1 MAQAL
6 KHIILLAAVALMFVG
21 CNNRPTEKQDKPVLS
36 FEQVKAVEPSMLTT
50 DEITRLVKNDTTH
63 YKVVYF
69 FDILCKPCLEH
80 LRNELAAMYA
90 NRDTALWRFYLV
102 AGFNWLHRLIPDS
115 VGSTTTPL
123 GSTPTPGCSLLGPTA
138 CSTPTIPSAAS
149 TKARRSCSLPTA
161 MAVSLLIAL
170 S

>member
-6 KHIILLAAVALMFVG
+6 KYITLLTVVALMFIG
-21 CNNRPTEKQDKPVLS
+21 CNSRTAEEQDKPVLS

-63 YKVVYF
+63 NKVVYF

-90 NRDTALWRFYLV
+90 NRDTAPNVTATCSPRW
-102 AGFNWLHRLIPDS
+102 A
-115 VGSTTTPL
+115 TT
-123 GSTPTPGCSLLGPTA
+123 
-138 CSTPTIPSAAS
+138 
-149 TKARRSCSLPTA
+149 
-161 MAVSLLIAL
+161 
-170 S
+170 